1 MKMSKIFMLLTVIVF
16 FMVFN
21 GCSFIES
28 LTEQPDD
35 GEPVDNVQPAAAQ
48 EKPIDG
54 DLLLIDQ
61 LNNEINELIEGV
73 MPSVVSI
80 AVTTDTA
87 GMAGNTGVGSGVI
100 YTEDGYI
107 ITNSHVAGNASRM
120 TVILS
125 DGRTYEAELIGNS
138 AQVDIAVIKIEA
150 VGLSPAEFATIE
162 EQQVGD
168 MVIAVGSPFGI
179 QQTVTMGIISGKGR
193 NIPVAADTLPIVD
206 LVQTDTAINPGNSGG
221 PLINTNGEVIGINTL
236 TLSTSGTSSGVGF
249 AIPVDTAVNIADQ
262 IIEFGEPLIPFIGVQ
277 LGINTTD
284 INGAYVVGVVNNSPA
299 DEGGIIEGDI
309 ITRFGDKD
317 IETSY
322 QLIAQILRSNCG
334 DTVSVRLYRQGEYM
348 EFDLELRECP
358 SSQP

>member
-1 MKMSKIFMLLTVIVF
+1 
-16 FMVFN
+16 
-21 GCSFIES
+21 
-28 LTEQPDD
+28 
-35 GEPVDNVQPAAAQ
+35 
-48 EKPIDG
+48 
-54 DLLLIDQ
+54 
-61 LNNEINELIEGV
+61 
-73 MPSVVSI
+73 
-80 AVTTDTA
+80 
-87 GMAGNTGVGSGVI
+87 MAGNTGVGSGVI

-107 ITNSHVAGNASRM
+107 VTNSHVAGNASRM

-138 AQVDIAVIKIEA
+138 AQVDIAVIRIEA
-150 VGLSPAEFATIE
+150 LDLSPAEFTTIE

-179 QQTVTMGIISGKGR
+179 QQTVTLGIISGKGR

-206 LVQTDTAINPGNSGG
+206 LIQTDTAINPGNSGG

-236 TLSTSGTSSGVGF
+236 TLSASGTSSGVGF
-249 AIPVDTAVNIADQ
+249 AIPSDTAVNIADQ

-284 INGAYVVGVVNNSPA
+284 INGAYVVEVVNNSPA

-309 ITRFGDKD
+309 ITRFGGKD

-348 EFDLELRECP
+348 EMDLELRECP
-358 SSQP
+358 SSQ

>member
-1 MKMSKIFMLLTVIVF
+1 MKIPKILALLAVMALFIVL
-16 FMVFN
+16 N
-21 GCSFIES
+21 GCSFIGS
-28 LTEQPDD
+28 RLMKQPDD
-35 GEPVDNVQPAAAQ
+35 RDPADNVQKGEAQ
-48 EKPIDG
+48 ESPGKD
-54 DLLLIDQ
+54 DMLLIDQ
-61 LNNEINELIEGV
+61 LNNEINELIQGV

-87 GMAGNTGVGSGVI
+87 GMGGNTGVGSGII

-125 DGRTYEAELIGNS
+125 DGQTYEAELSGNS

-150 VGLSPAEFATIE
+150 LGLSPAEFATIE

-179 QQTVTMGIISGKGR
+179 QQTVTLGIISGKGR

-221 PLINTNGEVIGINTL
+221 PLINTSGEVIGINTL
-236 TLSTSGTSSGVGF
+236 TLSSSGTSSGVGF
-249 AIPVDTAVNIADQ
+249 AIPSDTAVNIADQ

-284 INGAYVVGVVNNSPA
+284 INGAYILGVVNNSPA
-299 DEGGIIEGDI
+299 DEGGILEGDI

-334 DTVSVRLYRQGEYM
+334 DTVTIRVYRQGEYI
-348 EFDLELRECP
+348 ELDLELRECP
-358 SSQP
+358 SSQ